1 MTAAAPSRAAARP
14 RTRRRLV
21 DTRLGQMHVR
31 TAGPEA
37 AGGGAGASRPPLVLL
52 HMSPLTG
59 HMFDKVLPTLAADR
73 LVIMPD
79 RIGFG
84 QSDRLVV
91 PVPLAAYARATRD
104 ALDAL
109 GIAVYDVFG
118 MHTGSCEAV
127 AHAAAWPER
136 VRRIGVAAVP
146 VFTAEEIAD
155 FKAHYSAPP
164 TLEADGSHLLRYWE
178 WWQQAGVW
186 WEEQGRPAWP
196 PELRF
201 ARVRDHL
208 LAGPNVWWTY
218 HAVFDYPVGERVQQ
232 VRQPFL
238 VLAPHD
244 DLWAQTE
251 RSLPLLPA
259 QTRIVDMPHADSEI
273 FDLLADEVAAHLL
286 EFFA

>member
-1 MTAAAPSRAAARP
+1 MTAAARP
-14 RTRRRLV
+14 RAGATPHVRRRLL

-31 TAGPEA
+31 TAGPDA
-37 AGGGAGASRPPLVLL
+37 AGAAGDAALPPLVLL

-59 HMFDKVLPTLAADR
+59 HMFDRVLPALALDR
-73 LVIMPD
+73 LVVMPD

-84 QSDRLVV
+84 QSDRLTA
-91 PVPLAAYARATRD
+91 PVPLADYALATRD
-104 ALDAL
+104 ALDGL
-109 GIAVYDVFG
+109 GISVYDVFG
-118 MHTGSCEAV
+118 MHTGSCEAIE
-127 AHAAAWPER
+127 HAVAWPER
-136 VRRIGVAAVP
+136 VRRAGVAAVP

-164 TLEADGSHLLRYWE
+164 TLEADGSHLARYWE
-178 WWQQAGVW
+178 WWRQAGVW
-186 WEEQGRPAWP
+186 WEEQGRPSWS

-208 LAGPNVWWTY
+208 IAGPNVWWTY
-218 HAVFDYPVGERVQQ
+218 HAVFDYPVGARVQE

-251 RSLPLLPA
+251 RSLSLLPP
-259 QTRIVDMPHADSEI
+259 QTRVIDLPHGDSEI
-273 FDLLADEVAAHLL
+273 FEALADEVAALL
-286 EFFA
+286 REFFA